1 MFFYFP
7 VRKRREEKRRLFLET
22 QTNEMSECSVSLS
35 LSLSLLWSPSKQTL
49 PTRRCQQSLLIES
62 TQRVGFFEERT
73 GKRKKKWVQFFHRKK
88 V

>member
-35 LSLSLLWSPSKQTL
+35 LSLSFVVSFQTNSPYATVSA
-49 PTRRCQQSLLIES
+49 EF
-62 TQRVGFFEERT
+62 VD
-73 GKRKKKWVQFFHRKK
+73 
-88 V
+88 